1 MTSSPQPPA
10 GHQAASRVFAAAAER
25 MPAGVRVAIV
35 VARWNETITRR
46 LLDAAVASFAA
57 AGLPATA
64 VDVVWVPG
72 SFELPLVADR
82 IAAGG
87 RHAAVV
93 CLGAIIKGETS
104 HDQHIARAVAHG
116 IEQVGR
122 CRGLPVVFGVLTC
135 DTLAQAMARAGDGGP
150 AAGAERFAGNKG
162 AEAAAA
168 AIEMVTLLRQL
179 QAAAVCR

>member
-1 MTSSPQPPA
+1 M
-10 GHQAASRVFAAAAER
+10 
-25 MPAGVRVAIV
+25 AIV

-46 LLDAAVASFAA
+46 LLDAAIASFTL
-57 AGLPATA
+57 AGLPPTA
-64 VDVVWVPG
+64 VDVIWVPG

-82 IAAGG
+82 VAAGG

-116 IEQVGR
+116 IEEVGR
-122 CRGLPVVFGVLTC
+122 TRGLPVVFGVLTC
-135 DTLAQAMARAGDGGP
+135 ETLAQAMARAGDNGT
-150 AAGAERFAGNKG
+150 AAADRFVGNKG

-179 QAAAVCR
+179 RSASVCP